1 MPIYASLNRDAF
13 ARLLFQG
20 GAMAVTGDGSVTF
33 DKPEVVRISDNTI
46 LANDYNVSTLLY

>member
-13 ARLLFQG
+13 SPLLFEG

-33 DKPEVVRISDNTI
+33 DKPEVVRISNNTL
-46 LANDYNVSTLLY
+46 LANEYNVSTLLS